1 MDLNEDEDIKK
12 YYCTEV
18 RRKTFLCPWNRRC
31 LLRRSFNEMIRNL
44 HTSKSLQYD
53 MYICAILQY
62 CDSYLLGSDEPTP
75 CSMAPWRK
83 EPNQNT
89 DNTTCSN
96 LHQSIV
102 LPQPHCDGYWKGP
115 NCLLSHIKAST
126 LRWMCWLRGEWQDL
140 GGGRC
145 EPTGQRSPSRPSPN
159 TGGNSGGSVAP
170 TFLPLEKWVLPKT
183 ILLYL
188 VRNSSYC
195 LWSPKMAG
203 WAFDFWPTLWHLDN
217 WAETGALKKEFLFD
231 FFSFGGEEGVGGGLH
246 FWVCICV
253 CMYLI
258 IHAFQQQGLQRILHN
273 QPEPVCCSWPPSPS
287 SGSQSSNFKSTSP
300 SLSSTL
306 LYYKHYVGWLYMPM
320 ILQFVGSK
328 QWQWIALLLRMTT
341 SNKL

>member
-140 GGGRC
+140 GGGRISHSHWEMWADRAT
-145 EPTGQRSPSRPSPN
+145 EPKPPISQYWRQLRRLRSAN
-159 TGGNSGGSVAP
+159 
-170 TFLPLEKWVLPKT
+170 
-183 ILLYL
+183 
-188 VRNSSYC
+188 
-195 LWSPKMAG
+195 
-203 WAFDFWPTLWHLDN
+203 
-217 WAETGALKKEFLFD
+217 
-231 FFSFGGEEGVGGGLH
+231 FFTPWEVSASKNNFV
-246 FWVCICV
+246 I
-253 CMYLI
+253 
-258 IHAFQQQGLQRILHN
+258 
-273 QPEPVCCSWPPSPS
+273 
-287 SGSQSSNFKSTSP
+287 SGSKFVLL
-300 SLSSTL
+300 SLVPKNGRVSLWFLANSLTF
-306 LYYKHYVGWLYMPM
+306 G
-320 ILQFVGSK
+320 
-328 QWQWIALLLRMTT
+328 
-341 SNKL
+341 